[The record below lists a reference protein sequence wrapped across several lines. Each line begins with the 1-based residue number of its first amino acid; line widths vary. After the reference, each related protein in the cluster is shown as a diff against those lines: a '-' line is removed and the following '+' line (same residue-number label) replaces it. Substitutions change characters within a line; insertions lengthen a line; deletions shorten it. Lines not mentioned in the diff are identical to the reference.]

1 MTTTSHVYHPPST
14 CVYNRKSNEQTTTSY
29 YSQAAGPCTFETKW
43 CQLSG
48 LANMASW
55 KSWGYRHKI
64 SPTWKIPWNRQ
75 EIFLL
80 QITKLGLGSCVINGS
95 FCYNEGSAHLA
106 FKGSRH
112 RCGTLVAVWCAHALV
127 GNDVTWRKVGELPMR
142 SRISSNH
149 QFSVAHLGFTEGK
162 LHSCH
167 IC

>member
-14 CVYNRKSNEQTTTSY
+14 CVYTRKSNEQTTTSY

-112 RCGTLVAVWCAHALV
+112 RCGTLVRSLVCTRPGGQWCHLTKSWGASHEV
-127 GNDVTWRKVGELPMR
+127 KNIFQP
-142 SRISSNH
+142 SIFSCSSWFH
-149 QFSVAHLGFTEGK
+149 GR
-162 LHSCH
+162 
-167 IC
+167 